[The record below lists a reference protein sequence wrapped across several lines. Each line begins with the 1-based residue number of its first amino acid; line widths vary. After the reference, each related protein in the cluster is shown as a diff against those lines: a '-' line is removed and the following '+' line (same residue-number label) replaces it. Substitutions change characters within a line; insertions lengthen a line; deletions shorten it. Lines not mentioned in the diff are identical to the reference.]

1 MNRISKI
8 KIAFYILILVGIL
21 GITGWWAFERI
32 SLSERCSL
40 EIVTYPNPVLKEV
53 AHPVEKIGPEER
65 ELAQLMINTMEKA
78 GGVGLAAPQVGVSQR
93 IIVVKLDRGF
103 FSNEILAMINPEIIE
118 KSENIV
124 YGLEKCLSIPRKIV
138 NVPRSKWIKVKF
150 LTLEGEEK
158 ILIEYGWNARIIQHE
173 IDHLNGIL
181 IIDYQ

>member
-1 MNRISKI
+1 MQKKGGFSLL
-8 KIAFYILILVGIL
+8 LILLFLFLIGL
-21 GITGWWAFERI
+21 TGWQITERMV
-32 SLSERCSL
+32 LNQRDGL

-124 YGLEKCLSIPRKIV
+124 YGLEKCLSIPRKII

-181 IIDYQ
+181 INEK